1 MTEDA
6 TQSASFNTIAERVTN
21 DLQPYEKAIAV
32 MKDMQDNWGKDS
44 KGRYFTFEAAL
55 DHCGISARTILVG
68 TLHNY
73 HPAGSRNQNVP
84 TLFVGLPTDSYT
96 PKGAEF
102 TVAQR
107 WTDPSAPMSERIR
120 EAYVGGGLNRFGTAE
135 TSDDAVISF
144 AEDFMLDHPGFQR
157 TLQSAAQEFI
167 SKIPA
172 KGPKRTL

>member
-1 MTEDA
+1 MNEEQK
-6 TQSASFNTIAERVTN
+6 QSAGFNAFAERIKS

-55 DHCGISARTILVG
+55 DHFGISARTILVG

-73 HPAGSRNQNVP
+73 RPAGHEDQRVP
-84 TLFVGLPTDSYT
+84 TLFVGLKADSNA
-96 PKGAEF
+96 PDWCEF
-102 TVAQR
+102 VVAQR

-120 EAYVGGGLNRFGTAE
+120 EAYIGGGLNRYGTAK
-135 TSDDAVISF
+135 TSDDVVVSF
-144 AEDFMLDHPGFQR
+144 AEDYMQDHPGFQR
-157 TLQSAAQEFI
+157 ILQNAAQEVI

-172 KGPKRTL
+172 KGPQQK